1 MMPSSFFGFVTSV
14 KEFDSRDTN
23 ARRIITNTS
32 LIAAFYLLKID
43 NRTNKS
49 LMQLSQY

>member
-1 MMPSSFFGFVTSV
+1 MMSSSFFGFATSV

-23 ARRIITNTS
+23 VWRIITDIS
-32 LIAAFYLLKID
+32 LIAAFYLLKFD

-49 LMQLSQY
+49 LMQLS